1 MKTIHG
7 TKIFLK
13 MLAITLVNTFS
24 LYATH
29 TILLTGGAGFIGSHV
44 TQELL
49 RQGHTVIVVDN
60 LNDAYA
66 KHIKLHNL
74 ELVQATQKTGNLHVH
89 IADIRDH
96 NALEIIFKTYMPDR
110 ICHLAA
116 RAGVRMSIEDPHE
129 YTTSNILGTINI
141 FELARAYNVPH
152 VVYASSSSVY
162 GNCGEGPF
170 KESLDINKPISPY
183 AMTKCACELIA
194 YTYHYL
200 HGMHTTGLRF
210 FTVYGPRGRMDMSP
224 FIFMDA
230 LYNDETVH
238 IFGDGNTQ
246 RDFTY
251 IDDIVAGVVQAITT
265 PAGYQVC
272 NLGRGEPITLQDFIA
287 TLERVMNKK
296 ATICYEPMPITDV
309 LLTHADVEKAKQ
321 LLNYTPQTSVE
332 AGLRT
337 MYEWYIHEYQPLI
350 KKHTQAAPLLNQQL
364 NP

>member
-1 MKTIHG
+1 MKTING

-13 MLAITLVNTFS
+13 TLAIILILTLST
-24 LYATH
+24 YAGH
-29 TILLTGGAGFIGSHV
+29 TILLTGGAGFIGSH
-44 TQELL
+44 TSQELL

-60 LNDAYA
+60 LNDGYD
-66 KHIKLHNL
+66 KQLKLHNI
-74 ELVQATQKTGNLHVH
+74 ELLKATENAHNLHVY
-89 IADIRDH
+89 IADIRDY
-96 NALEIIFKTYMPDR
+96 NALDTICKKHTPDR

-116 RAGVRMSIEDPHE
+116 RAGVRMSIQDPHE
-129 YTTSNILGTINI
+129 YTTSNILGTVNI
-141 FELARAYNVPH
+141 FEIARVHNVPH

-200 HGMHTTGLRF
+200 HGISTTGLRF
-210 FTVYGPRGRMDMSP
+210 FTVYGPRGRVDMSP

-230 LYNDETVH
+230 LYNDKTLS

-251 IDDIVAGVVQAITT
+251 IDDIVAGVSQSIIT

-272 NLGRGEPITLQDFIA
+272 NLGRGEPITLQTFVS
-287 TLERVMNKK
+287 TLETIMGKK
-296 ATICYEPMPITDV
+296 AKITYEPMPITDV
-309 LLTHADVEKAKQ
+309 LLTHADIEKAYQ
-321 LLNYTPQTSVE
+321 LLNYTPHTSIE
-332 AGLRT
+332 AGLRS
-337 MYEWYIHEYQPLI
+337 MYQWYINEYQPLLTNSSPDI
-350 KKHTQAAPLLNQQL
+350 LPTQLPYN
-364 NP
+364 